1 MKKLKNPNI
10 LTEYVIK
17 LPQETLF
24 TAFIKSI
31 TENTLNITVKKIEKY
46 FFLFLQ
52 LASLLT
58 DESIQTDT
66 QNWEKA
72 VSFHQKIECFH
83 FPFQNKTDI
92 QYIL

>member
-66 QNWEKA
+66 QN
-72 VSFHQKIECFH
+72 
-83 FPFQNKTDI
+83 
-92 QYIL
+92 